1 MNIIE
6 SSAGCLPSAAEFTG
20 SKTSFPVLAT
30 YFIRQFFGDF
40 RQKFRLATKAA
51 DLYQG
56 G

>member
-1 MNIIE
+1 MQACSKSPRLIKKTC
-6 SSAGCLPSAAEFTG
+6 AG
-20 SKTSFPVLAT
+20 